1 MRCYSTWVWEDSFL
15 IVIRLSL
22 CSWLVSIRELFLTE
36 AVPGVWLL
44 AWHWRAGLQLSAKPD
59 APSAALAKLLTLS
72 VPQFLVIKWEY

>member
-1 MRCYSTWVWEDSFL
+1 MCCYPVWVWEDSFL

-44 AWHWRAGLQLSAKPD
+44 AWHWGAGLQLSAKPD
-59 APSAALAKLLTLS
+59 APSATLAKLLRLS
-72 VPQFLVIKWEY
+72 VPQFLIIKWEY